1 MVTDASHGSQ
11 LDAGRGAA
19 PAASGKLARSPFRGE
34 ADPMMLCSYR
44 KAAVA
49 IAALVGFVAA
59 VERAGAQSPAPPV
72 IPIVIDGKAPAH
84 PFPHF
89 WEQMFGSGRAV
100 LSLRASYRDDMR
112 EVKGV
117 TDFRFVRFHGIL
129 DRGVG
134 LYTVDGQ
141 GRPDFNFTY
150 IDQIYD
156 GLLRQGVRPFVELSF
171 MPPDMASR
179 QQTMGFWYNPIVAPP
194 KDWALWS
201 DLIRRLAR
209 HLVARYGIDEVSQWY
224 FEVWNEPNGT
234 FWGGDPRES
243 TYLHLYDLTARALKS
258 VSPRLR
264 VGGPATAQAAWV
276 PDFIRYCHTH
286 HVPVDF
292 VSTHVYGDDTAE
304 NVLGDRENITRRDMV
319 IRAVRK
325 IHDEVAASPLPSLP
339 IIFSE
344 FNATYTGTEVDV
356 TDSPYIGPWLANTIR
371 ACDGLV
377 DSMSYWT
384 FSDVFEEGGVAKS
397 PFHGGFG
404 LIAAGGIPKAS
415 FNDFRLLHQ
424 LGDQRLAA
432 SSDSV
437 LVTRRADGT
446 LAIAVWNYAAPGT
459 GGATKTYRLAL
470 RNLPRAQRAYI
481 WLVDRDHGSALTA
494 WKAMGEP
501 RFPTFAQR
509 RILLEA
515 AQLPGPRIETL
526 VSSDPRLTLE
536 LRPHALALIELAD

>member
-1 MVTDASHGSQ
+1 MMIRPLHGA
-11 LDAGRGAA
+11 LALAAVLALLIPPAGRAD
-19 PAASGKLARSPFRGE
+19 ARPSSSSPI
-34 ADPMMLCSYR
+34 P
-44 KAAVA
+44 
-49 IAALVGFVAA
+49 VGV
-59 VERAGAQSPAPPV
+59 
-72 IPIVIDGKAPAH
+72 DGNAPAH

-89 WEQMFGSGRAV
+89 WEQMFGSGRAT
-100 LSLRASYRDDMR
+100 LSLRASYRSDMR
-112 EVKGV
+112 AVKGV
-117 TDFRFVRFHGIL
+117 TGFRYVRFHGIL
-129 DRGVG
+129 DRDVGV
-134 LYTVDGQ
+134 YTVDAQ
-141 GRPDFNFTY
+141 GRPDYNFTY
-150 IDQIYD
+150 VDQIYD
-156 GLLRQGVRPFVELSF
+156 GLLQQGVRPFVELSF

-179 QQTMGFWYNPIVAPP
+179 QQSMGFWYDPIVAAP

-201 DLIRRLAR
+201 DLIRRFAQ

-224 FEVWNEPNGT
+224 FEVWNEPNGS
-234 FWGGDPRES
+234 FWGGDPHQP
-243 TYLHLYDLTARALKS
+243 TYFQLYDLTARALKS

-276 PDFIRYCHTH
+276 PAFIRYCATH

-304 NVLGDRENITRRDMV
+304 NVFGTHEKITRRDMV
-319 IRAVRK
+319 LRAVQKVHRQVK
-325 IHDEVAASPLPSLP
+325 ASPLPALP

-377 DSMSYWT
+377 ASMSYWT

-432 SSDSV
+432 SSDSA

-446 LAIAVWNYAAPGT
+446 LAVAVWNYAPPGPR
-459 GGATKTYRLAL
+459 GATRAYRLTF
-470 RNLPRAQRAYI
+470 RNVPGAHRAYI

-501 RFPTFAQR
+501 RFPTLEQH
-509 RILLEA
+509 RILLQA
-515 AQLPGPRIETL
+515 AQLPGPRIVTL
-526 VSSDPRLTLE
+526 TAANPQLTLQ
-536 LRPHALALIELAD
+536 LRPHALALVELEH

>member
-1 MVTDASHGSQ
+1 MTLRWYSKMMTVSAT
-11 LDAGRGAA
+11 LLLLV
-19 PAASGKLARSPFRGE
+19 PAANTR
-34 ADPMMLCSYR
+34 
-44 KAAVA
+44 AAN
-49 IAALVGFVAA
+49 IM
-59 VERAGAQSPAPPV
+59 AQPSASSVIQIVVDGNAPSH
-72 IPIVIDGKAPAH
+72 A
-84 PFPHF
+84 FPHF
-89 WEQMFGSGRAV
+89 WEQMFGSGRAT

-112 EVKGV
+112 EVKRATG
-117 TDFRFVRFHGIL
+117 FQYVRFHGIL
-129 DRGVG
+129 DRDVGV
-134 LYTVDGQ
+134 YTVDGQ
-141 GRPDFNFTY
+141 GRPDYNFTY
-150 IDQIYD
+150 VDQIYD

-171 MPPDMASR
+171 MPPEMAAR
-179 QQTMGFWYNPIVAPP
+179 QQTMGFWYDPIVAPP

-201 DLIRRLAR
+201 DLIRHFAQ

-234 FWGGDPRES
+234 FWGGDPREA
-243 TYLHLYDLTARALKS
+243 TYFQLYDLTARALKS

-276 PDFIRYCHTH
+276 PEFIRYCATH

-292 VSTHVYGDDTAE
+292 VSTHVYGDDSAE
-304 NVLGDRENITRRDMV
+304 NVFGTHEEISRRDMV
-319 IRAVRK
+319 IRAVQKVHR
-325 IHDEVAASPLPSLP
+325 EVAASSIPALP

-356 TDSPYIGPWLANTIR
+356 TDSPYIGPWIANTIR

-415 FNDFRLLHQ
+415 FNDFRLLHM
-424 LGDQRLAA
+424 LGDERLAE
-432 SSDSV
+432 SSDSA

-446 LAIAVWNYAAPGT
+446 LAVAVWNYAPPGP
-459 GGATKTYRLAL
+459 GGTPRTYRLDF
-470 RNLPRAQRAYI
+470 RNVSGAQRAHI
-481 WLVDRDHGSALTA
+481 WVVDRDHGSALTA

-501 RFPTFAQR
+501 RFPTPEQHRTLMQAS
-509 RILLEA
+509 E
-515 AQLPGPRIETL
+515 LPAPRIEALTPT
-526 VSSDPRLTLE
+526 DPRLTLQ
-536 LRPHALALIELAD
+536 LRPHALALIELTR

>member
-1 MVTDASHGSQ
+1 MMMRSCWKVTALSVTLVLLAPAMD
-11 LDAGRGAA
+11 GAA
-19 PAASGKLARSPFRGE
+19 
-34 ADPMMLCSYR
+34 
-44 KAAVA
+44 
-49 IAALVGFVAA
+49 
-59 VERAGAQSPAPPV
+59 AQSPAPSPV
-72 IPIVIDGKAPAH
+72 RIVIDGSAPAH

-89 WEQMFGSGRAV
+89 WEQMFGSGRAA
-100 LSLRASYRDDMR
+100 LSLRASYRHDMR

-117 TDFRFVRFHGIL
+117 TDFRYVRFHGIL
-129 DRGVG
+129 DRDVGV
-134 LYTVDGQ
+134 YTVDGQ
-141 GRPDFNFTY
+141 GRPDYNFTY

-156 GLLRQGVRPFVELSF
+156 GLLQQGVRPFVELSF

-179 QQTMGFWYNPIVAPP
+179 QQSMGFWYDPIVAPP
-194 KDWALWS
+194 KDWARWS
-201 DLIRRLAR
+201 DLIRRFAQ
-209 HLVARYGIDEVSQWY
+209 HLVARYGIDEVAQWY

-234 FWGGDPRES
+234 FWGGDPRRA
-243 TYLHLYDLTARALKS
+243 TYFQLYDLTARALRG

-276 PDFIRYCHTH
+276 PQFIRYCATH

-292 VSTHVYGDDTAE
+292 VSTHVYGDDTAD
-304 NVLGDRENITRRDMV
+304 NVFGTHEKITRRDMV
-319 IRAVRK
+319 IRAVQKVHR
-325 IHDEVAASPLPSLP
+325 EVEASSMPALP

-377 DSMSYWT
+377 DSLSYWT

-415 FNDFRLLHQ
+415 FNDLRLLHM
-424 LGDQRLAA
+424 LGDERLAD
-432 SSDSV
+432 SSDSA

-446 LAIAVWNYAAPGT
+446 LAVAVWNYAPPGPT
-459 GGATKTYRLAL
+459 GGATRTYQLAF
-470 RNLPRAQRAYI
+470 RNAPGARRAYI

-509 RILLEA
+509 RILLQA
-515 AQLPGPRIETL
+515 AALSAARIETL
-526 VSSDPRLTLE
+526 APANPRLMLR
-536 LRPHALALIELAD
+536 LRPHALALIELVR

>member
-1 MVTDASHGSQ
+1 MRTLRKVLAASALLMILVPPLGW
-11 LDAGRGAA
+11 AAA
-19 PAASGKLARSPFRGE
+19 PSLPRT
-34 ADPMMLCSYR
+34 
-44 KAAVA
+44 
-49 IAALVGFVAA
+49 
-59 VERAGAQSPAPPV
+59 
-72 IPIVIDGKAPAH
+72 PIHIVVDGDAPAH

-89 WEQMFGSGRAV
+89 WEQMFGSGRAT

-112 EVKGV
+112 AVKGA
-117 TDFRFVRFHGIL
+117 TDFRYVRFHGIL
-129 DRGVG
+129 DRDVGV
-134 LYTVDGQ
+134 YTVDAQ
-141 GRPDFNFTY
+141 GRPDYNFTY
-150 IDQIYD
+150 VDQIYD

-179 QQTMGFWYNPIVAPP
+179 QQSQGFWYNPIVAPP
-194 KDWALWS
+194 RQWALWS
-201 DLIRRLAR
+201 DLMRRFAE
-209 HLVARYGIDEVSQWY
+209 HLVARYGIAEVSNWY
-224 FEVWNEPNGT
+224 FEVWNEPNGS
-234 FWGGDPRES
+234 FWGGDPEQAS
-243 TYLHLYDLTARALKS
+243 YFQLYDLTARALKS

-276 PDFIRYCHTH
+276 TAFIEYCATH

-304 NVLGDRENITRRDMV
+304 NVFGTHDKITRRDMV

-325 IHDEVAASPLPSLP
+325 VHREVAASPMPVLP

-404 LIAAGGIPKAS
+404 LIAAGDIPKAS
-415 FNDFRLLHQ
+415 FNDLKLLHR
-424 LGDQRLAA
+424 LGNQRLTV
-432 SSDSV
+432 SSDSA

-446 LAIAVWNYAAPGT
+446 LVIAVWNYAPPGP
-459 GGATKTYRLAL
+459 GGQMKTYQLAF
-470 RNLPRAQRAYI
+470 RNLPDAPRAYI

-494 WKAMGEP
+494 WRAMGEP
-501 RFPTFAQR
+501 RFPNLKQQR
-509 RILLEA
+509 LLLRA
-515 AQLPGPRIETL
+515 AELPGPRIERL
-526 VSSDPRLTLE
+526 APGNPRLTLQ
-536 LRPHALALIELAD
+536 LRPHALALVELAH

>member
-1 MVTDASHGSQ
+1 MMMRSYCKAFTSLAALALLALPVEQAAAQ
-11 LDAGRGAA
+11 PAA
-19 PAASGKLARSPFRGE
+19 PSPV
-34 ADPMMLCSYR
+34 S
-44 KAAVA
+44 V
-49 IAALVGFVAA
+49 
-59 VERAGAQSPAPPV
+59 
-72 IPIVIDGKAPAH
+72 VIDGAAAAH

-89 WEQMFGSGRAV
+89 WEQMFGSGRAA

-112 EVKGV
+112 EVKSV
-117 TDFRFVRFHGIL
+117 TDFRYVRFHGIL
-129 DRGVG
+129 DRDVGV
-134 LYTVDGQ
+134 YTMDAQ
-141 GRPDFNFTY
+141 GRPDYNFTY

-171 MPPDMASR
+171 MPPDMAAR
-179 QQTMGFWYNPIVAPP
+179 QQTMGFWYDPIVAPP
-194 KDWALWS
+194 KDWTLWS
-201 DLIRRLAR
+201 DLIRRFAQ

-234 FWGGDPRES
+234 FWGGDPREP
-243 TYLHLYDLTARALKS
+243 TYFQLYDLTARALKS
-258 VSPRLR
+258 VSTRLR
-264 VGGPATAQAAWV
+264 VGGPSTAQAAWV
-276 PDFIRYCHTH
+276 PAFIRYCASH

-304 NVLGDRENITRRDMV
+304 NIFGTDEKITRRDMV

-325 IHDEVAASPLPSLP
+325 VHGEVAASPMPALP

-377 DSMSYWT
+377 SSMSYWT
-384 FSDVFEEGGVAKS
+384 FSDVFEEGGVARS

-415 FNDFRLLHQ
+415 FNDFRLLHR

-432 SSDSV
+432 SSDSA

-446 LAIAVWNYAAPGT
+446 LAIAVWNYAAPGP
-459 GGATKTYRLAL
+459 GGATRTYRLEF
-470 RNLPRAQRAYI
+470 RNVPGAHRAYI
-481 WLVDRDHGSALTA
+481 WLVDRAHGSALTA

-501 RFPTFAQR
+501 RFPTFEQR
-509 RILLEA
+509 RILLQA
-515 AQLPGPRIETL
+515 AELPGPSIQTL
-526 VSSDPRLTLE
+526 ASSDPRLTLQ
-536 LRPHALALIELAD
+536 LRPHALALIELEN

>member
-1 MVTDASHGSQ
+1 MTLRWYSKVMAVSAVLVFLFPLS
-11 LDAGRGAA
+11 GA
-19 PAASGKLARSPFRGE
+19 E
-34 ADPMMLCSYR
+34 
-44 KAAVA
+44 
-49 IAALVGFVAA
+49 
-59 VERAGAQSPAPPV
+59 AQSSAPP
-72 IPIVIDGKAPAH
+72 PIHIAVDGNAPAH

-89 WEQMFGSGRAV
+89 WEQMFGSGRAS
-100 LSLRASYRDDMR
+100 LSLRASYRHDMH

-117 TDFRFVRFHGIL
+117 TDFRYVRFHGIL
-129 DRGVG
+129 DRDVGV
-134 LYTVDGQ
+134 YTVDAQ
-141 GRPDFNFTY
+141 GRPDYNFTY
-150 IDQIYD
+150 VDQIYD
-156 GLLRQGVRPFVELSF
+156 GLLQQGVRPFVELSF

-179 QQTMGFWYNPIVAPP
+179 QQSMGFWYNPIVAPP
-194 KDWALWS
+194 KEWALWS
-201 DLIRRLAR
+201 DLIRRFAQ

-234 FWGGDPRES
+234 FWGGDPREA
-243 TYLHLYDLTARALKS
+243 TYFQLYDLTARALKS

-276 PDFIRYCHTH
+276 PAFIRYCATH
-286 HVPVDF
+286 HVPADF

-304 NVLGDRENITRRDMV
+304 NVFGTQEKITRRDMV

-325 IHDEVAASPLPSLP
+325 VHQEVKASPMPALP

-377 DSMSYWT
+377 DSLSYWT

-415 FNDFRLLHQ
+415 FNDFKLLHM
-424 LGDQRLAA
+424 LGDERLAA
-432 SSDSV
+432 SSDSA

-446 LAIAVWNYAAPGT
+446 LAIAVWNYAPPGP
-459 GGATKTYRLAL
+459 GGPTRTYQLSF
-470 RNLPRAQRAYI
+470 RNLPDAHRAYV

-501 RFPTFAQR
+501 RFPSFEQR
-509 RILLEA
+509 RELLHA
-515 AQLPGPRIETL
+515 AELQTPHVETL
-526 VSSDPRLTLE
+526 ASANARLTLQ
-536 LRPHALALIELAD
+536 LGPHALALVELAH

>member
-1 MVTDASHGSQ
+1 MTSRPLRGALALAAACTLLVAP
-11 LDAGRGAA
+11 AGRAGGRDSPAA
-19 PAASGKLARSPFRGE
+19 PISIAIDAA
-34 ADPMMLCSYR
+34 
-44 KAAVA
+44 
-49 IAALVGFVAA
+49 
-59 VERAGAQSPAPPV
+59 
-72 IPIVIDGKAPAH
+72 APAH

-89 WEQMFGSGRAV
+89 WEQMFGSGRAI
-100 LSLRASYRDDMR
+100 LALRASYRDDLR
-112 EVKGV
+112 AVKGS

-129 DRGVG
+129 DRDVGV
-134 LYTVDGQ
+134 YTVDAQ
-141 GRPDFNFTY
+141 GRPDYNFTY
-150 IDQIYD
+150 VDQIYD

-179 QQTMGFWYNPIVAPP
+179 QQSMGFWYDPIVTPP

-234 FWGGDPRES
+234 FWGGDPRQAS
-243 TYLHLYDLTARALKS
+243 YFRLYDLTARALKA

-276 PDFIRYCHTH
+276 PAFIQYCATH

-292 VSTHVYGDDTAE
+292 VSTHVYGDDSAE
-304 NVLGDRENITRRDMV
+304 NVFGTDEKITRRDMV

-325 IHDEVAASPLPSLP
+325 VHGEVEASPMPSLP

-384 FSDVFEEGGVAKS
+384 FSDVFEEGGVVKS

-415 FNDFRLLHQ
+415 FNDFALLHE
-424 LGDQRLAA
+424 LGDQRLKV
-432 SSDSV
+432 SSDSA

-446 LAIAVWNYAAPGT
+446 LAIAVWNYAPPGP
-459 GGATKTYRLAL
+459 GGETRTYQLEF
-470 RNLPRAQRAYI
+470 RNVPGEHRASI
-481 WLVDRDHGSALTA
+481 WLVDRDHGSALMA

-501 RFPTFAQR
+501 RFPSLAQH
-509 RILLEA
+509 RILLQA
-515 AQLPGPRIETL
+515 AALPPPRIET
-526 VSSDPRLTLE
+526 VAPADPRLTLR
-536 LRPHALALIELAD
+536 LRPHALALVELSN

>member
-1 MVTDASHGSQ
+1 MSRRARIPLILPIALALLVSP
-11 LDAGRGAA
+11 AGYAALQADSA
-19 PAASGKLARSPFRGE
+19 PAVR
-34 ADPMMLCSYR
+34 
-44 KAAVA
+44 
-49 IAALVGFVAA
+49 
-59 VERAGAQSPAPPV
+59 
-72 IPIVIDGKAPAH
+72 IVIDGNAPAH

-89 WEQMFGSGRAV
+89 WEQMFGSGRAT
-100 LSLRASYRDDMR
+100 LSLRASYRHDMR
-112 EVKGV
+112 AVKGV
-117 TDFRFVRFHGIL
+117 TGFGFVRFHGIL
-129 DRGVG
+129 DRDVGV
-134 LYTVDGQ
+134 YTVDAQ
-141 GRPDFNFTY
+141 GRPDYNFTY
-150 IDQIYD
+150 VDQIYD
-156 GLLRQGVRPFVELSF
+156 GLLQQGVRPFVELSF

-179 QQTMGFWYNPIVAPP
+179 QQSMGFWYNPIVAPP
-194 KDWALWS
+194 RDWTLWS
-201 DLIRRLAR
+201 GLIRRFAR
-209 HLVARYGIDEVSQWY
+209 HLVARYGIDEVSHWY

-234 FWGGDPRES
+234 FWGGDPREA
-243 TYLHLYDLTARALKS
+243 TYFHLYEVTARALHG

-276 PDFIRYCHTH
+276 PAFIRYCATH
-286 HVPVDF
+286 HVSVDF

-304 NVLGDRENITRRDMV
+304 NVFGGREKISRRDMV

-325 IHDEVAASPLPSLP
+325 VHEEVEASPMPALP

-424 LGDQRLAA
+424 LGEQRLAV
-432 SSDSV
+432 SSDSA

-446 LAIAVWNYAAPGT
+446 LAIAVWNYAPPGS
-459 GGATKTYRLAL
+459 GGATRTYQLAFHDVAGAH
-470 RNLPRAQRAYI
+470 RASI

-494 WKAMGEP
+494 WEAMGEP
-501 RFPTFAQR
+501 RFPTLAQR
-509 RILLEA
+509 RLLLRA
-515 AQLPGPRIETL
+515 AELPGPRVESL
-526 VSSDPRLTLE
+526 PANRQLTLR
-536 LRPHALALIELAD
+536 LRPHALALIELAR

>member
-1 MVTDASHGSQ
+1 MTMRSFCKELAA
-11 LDAGRGAA
+11 AGLLVFLI
-19 PAASGKLARSPFRGE
+19 PPLAW
-34 ADPMMLCSYR
+34 ADP
-44 KAAVA
+44 
-49 IAALVGFVAA
+49 
-59 VERAGAQSPAPPV
+59 QPV
-72 IPIVIDGKAPAH
+72 PRTPIRIVVDGNAPAH
-84 PFPHF
+84 AFPHF
-89 WEQMFGSGRAV
+89 WERMFGSGRAT

-112 EVKGV
+112 AVKDIS
-117 TDFRFVRFHGIL
+117 DFSYVRFHGVL
-129 DRGVG
+129 DRDVGV
-134 LYTVDGQ
+134 YTVDAQ
-141 GRPDFNFTY
+141 GRPDYNFTY
-150 IDQIYD
+150 VDQIYD

-179 QQTMGFWYNPIVAPP
+179 QQEMGFWYDPIVAPP

-201 DLIRRLAR
+201 ELMRRFAL
-209 HLVARYGIDEVSQWY
+209 HLVARYGINEVAQWY

-234 FWGGDPRES
+234 FWGGDPRQA
-243 TYLHLYDLTARALKS
+243 TYFQLYDLTARALKS

-276 PDFIRYCHTH
+276 PAFIRYCATR

-292 VSTHVYGDDTAE
+292 VSTHVYGDDSAE
-304 NVLGDRENITRRDMV
+304 NVLGTHADITRRDMV
-319 IRAVRK
+319 SRAVRK
-325 IHDEVAASPLPSLP
+325 VHRQVAASPLPALP

-377 DSMSYWT
+377 DSLSYWT
-384 FSDVFEEGGVAKS
+384 FSDVFEEGGVART

-424 LGDQRLAA
+424 LGEQRLAD
-432 SSDSV
+432 SSDSA

-446 LAIAVWNYAAPGT
+446 LAIVVWNYAPPGP
-459 GGATKTYRLAL
+459 GGATRTYRLAL
-470 RNLPRAQRAYI
+470 RNVVGARRALI

-501 RFPTFAQR
+501 RSPTFGQHRA
-509 RILLEA
+509 LLRA
-515 AQLPGPRIETL
+515 AELPPPRIETL
-526 VSSDPRLTLE
+526 ASTNPQLTLQ
-536 LRPHALALIELAD
+536 LRPHALALVELAH